1 MRSKGV
7 AVWLTGLSGSGKT
20 TIAKKAETKLIQRGQ
35 PVQRLDG
42 DVVRARLTK
51 DLGFSQ
57 ADRFTQVERVTYVAE
72 LLTYHGIIVLASLIS
87 PYRELRAYARHHIP
101 SFVEVYVRCPLE
113 ECAKRDVKGLYARA
127 FQGEI
132 PHFTG
137 VSDPYEEPE
146 NPELI
151 LDTQWETVD
160 ESVEKLLRYLERQ
173 GYISPT
179 EGEGA

>member
-1 MRSKGV
+1 MGSKGV
-7 AVWLTGLSGSGKT
+7 TVWLTGLSGSGKT
-20 TIAKKAETKLIQRGQ
+20 TIAKMAEAKLNQRGQ
-35 PVQRLDG
+35 PVQLLDG
-42 DVVRARLTK
+42 DTVRERLNK
-51 DLGFSQ
+51 DLGFSK

-72 LLTYHGIIVLASLIS
+72 LLTYHGIIVLAALIS
-87 PYRELRAYARHHIP
+87 PYREIRAYARRHIP

-113 ECAKRDVKGLYARA
+113 ECARRDVKGLYARA
-127 FQGEI
+127 FRGEI
-132 PHFTG
+132 PQFTG

-151 LDTQWETVD
+151 LDTQRETVD

-173 GYISPT
+173 GYILPM

>member
-7 AVWLTGLSGSGKT
+7 TVWLTGLSGSGKT
-20 TIAKKAETKLIQRGQ
+20 TIAKKAENILIQRGQ

-42 DVVRARLTK
+42 DAVRARLTK
-51 DLGFSQ
+51 DLGFSK
-57 ADRFTQVERVTYVAE
+57 ADRMTQVERVTYVAE
-72 LLTYHGIIVLASLIS
+72 LLTKHGIIVLAALIS
-87 PYRELRAYARHHIP
+87 PYRELRDYARRHIS

-113 ECAKRDVKGLYARA
+113 ECARRDVKGLYARA

-132 PHFTG
+132 SQFTG
-137 VSDPYEEPE
+137 VSDTYEEPE